1 MDGATSPNDHVISSP
16 TQVSPGLSSFSQNL
30 DNDDE
35 IISGSSSQ
43 HPSGVK
49 KTKMKRKLDDQT
61 STIKKALAQS
71 SPFGQYF
78 TDLNGTGSDLPYY

>member
-43 HPSGVK
+43 RPSRVK
-49 KTKMKRKLDDQT
+49 KTKMKIKLDDQT
-61 STIKKALAQS
+61 STVIKSLEED

-78 TDLNGTGSDLPYY
+78 TDLNGTGSNLPYY